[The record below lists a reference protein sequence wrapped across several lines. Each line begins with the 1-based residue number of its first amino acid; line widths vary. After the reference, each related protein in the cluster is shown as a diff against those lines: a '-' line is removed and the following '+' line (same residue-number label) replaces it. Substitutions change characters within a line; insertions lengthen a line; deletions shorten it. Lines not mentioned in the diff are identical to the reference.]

1 MKRFRTSPA
10 VVVVITPYLHHDGSS
25 LLLCR
30 FLRWAQLRQRDV
42 VFEILYRYNGPL
54 KEHLLSLPNVRGVKP
69 LVAVRRRLLHH
80 VESRLQARAMSAL
93 LLNADAIYC
102 NTVVGLQCL
111 QDLLD
116 SLGLLPE
123 RLPRVSVHVRE
134 LGYWIQRSGISRQSF
149 QRLAN
154 CIIADSQLTA
164 THLQAYLGLGEESLC
179 VIDEYCDTEEIV
191 RWRGCDRLREEFN
204 IPRQR
209 QLVGMAGTIEWRK
222 GPDIFLQIAHHLA
235 TAMSHPPLFAW
246 VGGGD
251 PMTTYQIESD
261 INRLGLESMVC
272 FTGPRENPYPYFDS
286 FDVFLLTSREEPF
299 GAVCLET
306 AMLAIPSMCFSG
318 CAGAES
324 FIAAGAGIVV
334 DRFDV
339 AAMADAL
346 QKLLE
351 DDAMRRNLG
360 ERAKS
365 ECQAGHALDVLLPR
379 LLAEVLGEGPQPMPS
394 ALQHP

>member
-1 MKRFRTSPA
+1 MTA
-10 VVVVITPYLHHDGSS
+10 M
-25 LLLCR
+25 LL
-30 FLRWAQLRQRDV
+30 
-42 VFEILYRYNGPL
+42 
-54 KEHLLSLPNVRGVKP
+54 K
-69 LVAVRRRLLHH
+69 
-80 VESRLQARAMSAL
+80 
-93 LLNADAIYC
+93 ADAIYC

-111 QDLLD
+111 QGLLD
-116 SLGLLPE
+116 SLGLPPE

-134 LGYWIQRSGISRQSF
+134 MGYWIQRSGISRQSF

-154 CIIADSQLTA
+154 RIIADSQLTA
-164 THLQAYLGLGEESLC
+164 THLQTYLGLEHGSLC
-179 VIDEYCDTEEIV
+179 VIDEYCDTEEVV
-191 RWRGCDRLREEFN
+191 RWRGCDRLREELN
-204 IPRQR
+204 LPKQR

-235 TAMSHPPLFAW
+235 TAMSDPPLFAW

-261 INRLGLESMVC
+261 IKRMGLESMVF

-306 AMLAIPSMCFSG
+306 AMLEIPSMCFSG

-324 FIAAGAGIVV
+324 FIAAGAGVVV

-339 AAMADAL
+339 SAMAEAL

-351 DDAMRRNLG
+351 DGARRRSLG
-360 ERAKS
+360 VRAKT
-365 ECQAGHALDVLLPR
+365 ECQAAHALDVLLPR
-379 LLAEVLGEGPQPMPS
+379 LMAEVLGEDIPDKP
-394 ALQHP
+394 

>member
-1 MKRFRTSPA
+1 MA
-10 VVVVITPYLHHDGSS
+10 
-25 LLLCR
+25 
-30 FLRWAQLRQRDV
+30 
-42 VFEILYRYNGPL
+42 
-54 KEHLLSLPNVRGVKP
+54 
-69 LVAVRRRLLHH
+69 
-80 VESRLQARAMSAL
+80 AL

-111 QDLLD
+111 QVLLD
-116 SLGLLPE
+116 ALGLPPE

-134 LGYWIQRSGISRQSF
+134 MGYWIQRSGISRQSF
-149 QRLAN
+149 QRLTN

-164 THLQAYLGLGEESLC
+164 NHLQDYLGLEKQVLC
-179 VIDEYCDTEEIV
+179 VIDEYCDTEEVV
-191 RWRGCDRLREEFN
+191 RWRGCDRLREELN
-204 IPRQR
+204 LPRQR

-222 GPDIFLQIAHHLA
+222 GPDIFLQVARHLA
-235 TAMSHPPLFAW
+235 TEMPDPPLFAW

-261 INRLGLESMVC
+261 IKRMGLDSMVR

-306 AMLAIPSMCFSG
+306 AMLEIPSICFSG

-324 FIAAGAGIVV
+324 FIAAGAGLVV

-339 AAMADAL
+339 SAMAGAL

-351 DDAMRRNLG
+351 DDALRRSLG
-360 ERAKS
+360 ERAKR
-365 ECQAGHALDVLLPR
+365 ECLAEHALDVLLPR
-379 LLAEVLGEGPQPMPS
+379 LMAQVLGDDPPPRPDH
-394 ALQHP
+394 LKR

>member
-1 MKRFRTSPA
+1 MKRSSASPA

-30 FLRWAQLRQRDV
+30 FLRWAQSRHSDV
-42 VFEILYRYNGPL
+42 VFEILYRHNGPL
-54 KEHLLSLPNVRGVKP
+54 REQLLALPNVRGVKP
-69 LVAVRRRLLHH
+69 LVPVRRRVLHH
-80 VESRLQARAMSAL
+80 VESRLQARAMTAL

-111 QDLLD
+111 QGLLD
-116 SLGLLPE
+116 SLGLPPE

-134 LGYWIQRSGISRQSF
+134 MGYWIRRSGISLQSF
-149 QRLAN
+149 QRLAQ

-164 THLQAYLGLGEESLC
+164 THLQAYLGLQEKDLC
-179 VIDEYCDTEEIV
+179 VIDEYCDTEEVV

-204 IPRQR
+204 LPRQR

-235 TAMSHPPLFAW
+235 TEMSDPPLFAW

-261 INRLGLESMVC
+261 IQRMGLESMVR

-306 AMLAIPSMCFSG
+306 AMLGIPSMCFSG

-339 AAMADAL
+339 SAMAGAL
-346 QKLLE
+346 QTLLE
-351 DDAMRRNLG
+351 DGARRRNLG
-360 ERAKS
+360 ERAKR
-365 ECQAGHALDVLLPR
+365 ECQAAHALDVLLPR
-379 LLAEVLGEGPQPMPS
+379 LMAKVLGDDSPQR
-394 ALQHP
+394 ADRLQNV